1 MKKPKA
7 PSYCPAWFV
16 QVAERMV
23 SGGASFLQA
32 AVELGIPVDPDEADA
47 TSRRKEFQ
55 SILRSERNK
64 YLQGVA
70 NDPTLT
76 KSVVVGFLY
85 TLAVKL
91 EREGEHDKAA
101 GVLEKL
107 AKLAGWQGAESNVN
121 VFAGLTAKD
130 IAEARSR
137 IAAELSGEPER
148 PNPFKSEL
156 GKLSN

>member
-1 MKKPKA
+1 
-7 PSYCPAWFV
+7 
-16 QVAERMV
+16 MV

-32 AVELGIPVDPDEADA
+32 VTELEIPIDPDEAEA
-47 TSRRKEFQ
+47 TSKRKEFKA
-55 SILRSERNK
+55 ILRSEKNK
-64 YLQGVA
+64 YLQMVA

-76 KSVVVGFLY
+76 KSVVIGFLY

-91 EREGEHDKAA
+91 ENEGEHDKAA

-137 IAAELSGEPER
+137 ITAELSGEPER
-148 PNPFKSEL
+148 PNPFKSEA